1 MMRQLRTIH
10 LYLGCVF
17 GPLLLYFS
25 VSGIWQTLKL
35 HLPPEGSQSLAVL
48 STIHTSR
55 ALKSAGISTLSSP
68 FLESYVIAMA
78 GGLIITAIVGIVMAF
93 RFGRS
98 RRAVYLSLA
107 VGTLLPLS
115 LILQSWLS

>member
-1 MMRQLRTIH
+1 MMKQLRTIH

-17 GPLLLYFS
+17 GPLLLFFA

-35 HLPPEGSQSLAVL
+35 HLGEDSSEALSVL

-55 ALKSAGISTLSSP
+55 ALKGGAISTLSSP
-68 FLESYVIAMA
+68 LLETCVIAMA
-78 GGLIITAIVGIVMAF
+78 VGLIVTAILGIVMAI

-98 RRAVYLSLA
+98 RRAVYLSIA
-107 VGTLLPLS
+107 AGTVLPLS
-115 LILQSWLS
+115 LILNAWQ